1 MNEQQD
7 ERDLRGGW
15 RERRVERSEARGVAL
30 GLQLQA
36 CAERAGASAMVLAD
50 PDGLLVATSRR
61 GATSSEEIAAILPF
75 LALNSDFAGLMM
87 NRIPGGEQVVVSAFN
102 VDGVDLYLCAVGD
115 FSDRMHQEIAK
126 AKMGVRRIL
135 YN

>member
-1 MNEQQD
+1 VDELQG
-7 ERDLRGGW
+7 ERDLRGGR
-15 RERRVERSEARGVAL
+15 RERRVERSEMRGVAL
-30 GLQLQA
+30 SLQLQA

-50 PDGLLVATSRR
+50 PDGLLVATSRC
-61 GATSSEEIAAILPF
+61 GACSSEEIASILPS
-75 LALNSDFAGLMM
+75 LALGSDFAGLMM

-115 FSDRMHQEIAK
+115 FSDRLHHEIAK

-135 YN
+135 LN